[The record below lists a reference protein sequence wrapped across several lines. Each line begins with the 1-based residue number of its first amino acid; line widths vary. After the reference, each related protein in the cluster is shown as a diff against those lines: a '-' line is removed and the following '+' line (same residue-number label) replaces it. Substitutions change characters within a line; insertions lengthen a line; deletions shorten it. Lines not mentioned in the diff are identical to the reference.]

1 MRLAGMTVQLEFRL
15 NGEVLV
21 RLFYLNAAR
30 RFVGLA
36 VLMFFSIPVGL
47 SITGC
52 HHAAAVEYCN
62 AGDSGPVVGQVAS
75 ITLSPSLATSG
86 ESLNYGQMGSSLS
99 ASALDCK
106 GNSVSVSRFVYATS
120 NMQIADINPS
130 SGQVCGGTWNR
141 NTGGGIADYTTCTAP
156 SPIPTAYLAY
166 VTATAE
172 GAVSNA
178 IPVYIHPVVTAVV
191 LASAASTNCSLAPGT
206 DPGTDC
212 CPNNTSGAVITAPV
226 YSSNSCVSQGSFAQL
241 VAKVYANGSISPAN
255 NITCEVGH
263 LSFSAQT
270 SGNIVTIDQY
280 GVATAEQ
287 PGSTTITTQ
296 VSNSSSAISAGYFST
311 CPPASIVLSVP
322 GQPAGTSN
330 INVALNNAQPIT
342 AVVTDTKGVTITGLQ
357 LEYNST
363 TPQTIPASSGSVTPS
378 FPGSATITAACIPGT
393 CNPSPFSQIGLFGNG
408 KPVTSNG
415 ITITTAGTSGTVIY
429 MGSTSSQYLLPMDF
443 TTGQSSSLIK
453 LPYVPN
459 SMVISQDGSSIYM
472 GSSQALMSLTTANNA
487 QGSPNTLVTG
497 TVLSVSPDGSTLVVT
512 DPIRQTIS
520 LYSTAS
526 SAVTTTYG
534 GVATSAAWSP
544 DSTTVYITTTTS
556 TLLTHNSFTNWQA
569 TTTTAPYN
577 TVAVMVP
584 SVGAYS
590 SGPAGFTDGRSYC
603 PTSTASGTGTP
614 PTETNIFAPLAD
626 EKATINDTLSATT
639 DGIHILGATATTSPA
654 TLNDLE
660 LTTPAPGACTTA
672 TAPVTFSTVNYP
684 VKLAGINANTI
695 TGVVPA
701 SNSKLAFVTYSVTN
715 NGSGSG
721 LLPLYLPQ
729 LTGLGTL
736 KFLTLGNGATVASA
750 PTVGVFSTDNLT
762 FYVGTSSAN
771 GSPADN
777 DVHIFGINGTTATES
792 GILSPKLPL
801 FNGGTGAAPV
811 NLLVQK
817 PKRLNS

>member
-1 MRLAGMTVQLEFRL
+1 
-15 NGEVLV
+15 V
-21 RLFYLNAAR
+21 RLFYLSAAR

-36 VLMFFSIPVGL
+36 VLMFFSIPFGL

-52 HHAAAVEYCN
+52 HHAVAVEYCN

-86 ESLNYGQMGSSLS
+86 ESLNYGQMGQSLS
-99 ASALDCK
+99 ASAQDCK
-106 GNSVSVSRFVYATS
+106 GNAVGVSRFTYATS

-130 SGQVCGGTWNR
+130 TGQVCGGTWNR
-141 NTGGGIADYTTCTAP
+141 NSGGGIADYTTCTAP

-191 LASAASTNCSLAPGT
+191 LASSASTNCSLAPGT

-212 CPNNTSGAVITAPV
+212 CPNNTSGTVISAPI
-226 YSSNSCVSQGSFAQL
+226 YNSNSCISQGTFAQL

-255 NITCEVGH
+255 NITCQVGH
-263 LSFSAQT
+263 LTFSPQT
-270 SGNIVTIDQY
+270 AGNIVTIDQY
-280 GVATAEQ
+280 GVATANQ

-322 GQPAGTSN
+322 GQPAGTSS
-330 INVALNNAQPIT
+330 INVALNNVQPIT

-378 FPGSATITAACIPGT
+378 YPGSATITAACVPGT

-443 TTGQSSSLIK
+443 TTGQPSSLIK

-472 GSSQALMSLTTANNA
+472 GSSQALMTLNTLNNA
-487 QGSPNTLVTG
+487 QGTPNTTVTG

-520 LYSTAS
+520 LYSTSGS
-526 SAVTTTYG
+526 SVTTTYG

-544 DSTTVYITTTTS
+544 DSQTVYITTTTS

-569 TTTTAPYN
+569 TNTTEPYN

-584 SVGAYS
+584 SVGAYF
-590 SGPAGFTDGRSYC
+590 SGPTGFTDGRSYC
-603 PTSTASGTGTP
+603 ATSTPSGTGTP
-614 PTETNIFAPLAD
+614 PTESNVFAPLSD
-626 EKATINDTLSATT
+626 EKATVNDTLSATT
-639 DGIHILGATATTSPA
+639 DGYHILGATATTTPA
-654 TLNDLE
+654 RLNDLE
-660 LTTPAPGACTTA
+660 LALPVPAACTTA
-672 TAPVTFSTVNYP
+672 TAAITFNSTNYF
-684 VKLAGINANTI
+684 LNLTGINAASI

-701 SNSKLAFVTYSVTN
+701 SNSKLAFVTYAAPAN
-715 NGSGSG
+715 ANGSG
-721 LLPLYLPQ
+721 LLPLYLPKPSPA
-729 LTGLGTL
+729 TGAGTL
-736 KFLTLGNGATVASA
+736 SFLTLGNGATVASA

-771 GSPADN
+771 GNSVDN
-777 DVHIFGINGTTATES
+777 DVHIFSINGTTATES
-792 GILSPKLPL
+792 GILSPKLPF

-817 PKRLNS
+817 PKHLNS

>member
-1 MRLAGMTVQLEFRL
+1 M
-15 NGEVLV
+15 

-36 VLMFFSIPVGL
+36 VLMFFSIPFGL

-52 HHAAAVEYCN
+52 HHAVAVEYCN

-86 ESLNYGQMGSSLS
+86 ESLNYGQMGQSLS
-99 ASALDCK
+99 ASAQDCK
-106 GNSVSVSRFVYATS
+106 GNSVSVSRYTYATS

-141 NTGGGIADYTTCTAP
+141 NSGGGIADYTTCTAP

-212 CPNNTSGAVITAPV
+212 CPNNTSGSVITAPV
-226 YSSNSCVSQGSFAQL
+226 YNSNSCISQGTFAQL
-241 VAKVYANGSISPAN
+241 VAKVYANGSVSPAN
-255 NITCEVGH
+255 NITCQVGH
-263 LSFSAQT
+263 LSFSPQT
-270 SGNIVTIDQY
+270 AGNIVTIDQY
-280 GVATAEQ
+280 GVATANQ
-287 PGSTTITTQ
+287 PGSTIITTA

-322 GQPAGTSN
+322 GQPAGTSS
-330 INVALNNAQPIT
+330 INVALNNVQPIT
-342 AVVTDTKGVTITGLQ
+342 AVVTDTKGVTLTGLQ
-357 LEYNST
+357 LEFNST

-378 FPGSATITAACIPGT
+378 FPGTGTITAACVPGT

-415 ITITTAGTSGTVIY
+415 ITITAAGTSGTVIY
-429 MGSTSSQYLLPMDF
+429 MGSTGSQYLLPMDF
-443 TTGQSSSLIK
+443 TTGQPSSLIK

-472 GSSQALMSLTTANNA
+472 GSSQALMSLNTTNNA
-487 QGSPNTLVTG
+487 LGTPNTTVTG
-497 TVLSVSPDGSTLVVT
+497 TVLSVSPDGGTLVVT

-544 DSTTVYITTTTS
+544 DAQTVYITTTTN

-569 TTTTAPYN
+569 TTTGEAYN

-584 SVGAYS
+584 SVGAYF
-590 SGPAGFTDGRSYC
+590 SGTSFTDGRSYC
-603 PTSTASGTGTP
+603 AASTASGTGTP
-614 PTETNIFAPLAD
+614 PTETNVFAPRAD
-626 EKATINDTLSATT
+626 TQATVNDTLSATT
-639 DGIHILGATATTSPA
+639 DGVHILGATATTTPA
-654 TLNDLE
+654 TLNDLD
-660 LTTPAPGACTTA
+660 LTVPASAYACTTA
-672 TAPVTFSTVNYP
+672 TGPITFNSVNNSL
-684 VKLAGINANTI
+684 KLTGINAASI

-701 SNSKLAFVTYSVTN
+701 TNSKLAFVTYSAPAN
-715 NGSGSG
+715 ANGSG
-721 LLPLYLPQ
+721 LLPQYTVPAS
-729 LTGLGTL
+729 GLGTL
-736 KFLTLGNGATVASA
+736 KFLTLGNGATAASS
-750 PTVGVFSTDNLT
+750 PTVGVFSSDNLT
-762 FYVGTSSAN
+762 FYVGTSGAN
-771 GSPADN
+771 GNTADN
-777 DVHIFGINGTTATES
+777 DLHIFGISGTTATET
-792 GILSPKLPL
+792 GILTPKLPL
-801 FNGGTGAAPV
+801 FNGGAGAAPV

-817 PKRLNS
+817 PKHLTS